1 MNKQHRSS
9 GSTNFASCVVATIFI
24 IFIIIIL
31 LILFFTLFKPK
42 SPQISVSSIQIPSFS
57 LSNNTI
63 TFTLSQY
70 VSVRNPNRADFQH
83 YHSSLQL
90 MYSGNQIGFMFIPAG
105 KIDSGRTQYMS
116 ATFTVD
122 DFPLSPPSSSSSSS
136 SLSSTSTVSS
146 SSSSSSS
153 SQGSVGSPT
162 IEIESRMKM
171 SGRVRVLQVFTHSVD
186 SEITCTV
193 AVSVS
198 DRSILGF
205 HC

>member
-9 GSTNFASCVVATIFI
+9 SGSTNLASCVVATIFI

-31 LILFFTLFKPK
+31 LILFFTLFKPQT
-42 SPQISVSSIQIPSFS
+42 PQISVTSIQVPSFS

-70 VSVRNPNRADFQH
+70 VSVRNPNRADFTH

-122 DFPLSPPSSSSSSS
+122 DFPLLPPSSTSSASTMMSSSSSSS
-136 SLSSTSTVSS
+136 AQGVAAIGPSL
-146 SSSSSSS
+146 
-153 SQGSVGSPT
+153 
-162 IEIESRMKM
+162 EIESRMKM

-186 SEITCTV
+186 SSITCVV

>member
-122 DFPLSPPSSSSSSS
+122 DFPLLPPSSSSS

-146 SSSSSSS
+146 SG
-153 SQGSVGSPT
+153 SQGSSVGSPT

>member
-31 LILFFTLFKPK
+31 LILFFTLLKPK
-42 SPQISVSSIQIPSFS
+42 SPQISVTSIQIPSFS

-122 DFPLSPPSSSSSSS
+122 DFPLTPPSSS

-146 SSSSSSS
+146 SG

-186 SEITCTV
+186 SVIACTV
-193 AVSVS
+193 AVSVT

>member
-1 MNKQHRSS
+1 
-9 GSTNFASCVVATIFI
+9 
-24 IFIIIIL
+24 
-31 LILFFTLFKPK
+31 
-42 SPQISVSSIQIPSFS
+42 
-57 LSNNTI
+57 
-63 TFTLSQY
+63 
-70 VSVRNPNRADFQH
+70 
-83 YHSSLQL
+83 

-122 DFPLSPPSSSSSSS
+122 DFPLLPPSSSS

-146 SSSSSSS
+146 SG
-153 SQGSVGSPT
+153 SQGSSVGSPT

>member
-31 LILFFTLFKPK
+31 VILFFTLFKPK
-42 SPQISVSSIQIPSFS
+42 SPQISVTSIQIPSFS

-122 DFPLSPPSSSSSSS
+122 DFPLLPPSSSSS

-146 SSSSSSS
+146 SG

>member
-42 SPQISVSSIQIPSFS
+42 SPQISVTSIQIPSFS

-122 DFPLSPPSSSSSSS
+122 DFPLLPPSSSSSSS
-136 SLSSTSTVSS
+136 SLSSSSTL
-146 SSSSSSS
+146 SSS
-153 SQGSVGSPT
+153 SQGSIGPT
-162 IEIESRMKM
+162 LEIESRMKM

-186 SEITCTV
+186 SSITCTV